1 MVTDRTAPVETA
13 ALAAEVEGLLEPAEA
28 DGVFRDTRECG
39 GALLLAAL
47 LLISPPTPGPRL
59 TFAKA
64 EGKALAE
71 QTQGA
76 VPLSAVIADAA
87 TGVALALRGEG
98 DPYALSGILR
108 QSDALTPAAIR
119 VLGADALAPY
129 AMDQVGAPVGADD
142 EAVVRQALTAYPPG
156 ADASEVSVWSYRGLV
171 EASHA
176 FLPGNAQH
184 WPPPPEAAAEWV
196 DHDPWPRLSHRV
208 SQLAAL
214 ALPGLAPGLTE
225 QLATR
230 TDDLARG
237 FVRAV
242 RRRDWLQ
249 AAGLGRWL
257 ARLPEVP
264 ESLGLDSGLAF
275 VRQMGVGDPRVTLHI
290 AAAQRF
296 YGRGW

>member
-1 MVTDRTAPVETA
+1 M
-13 ALAAEVEGLLEPAEA
+13 
-28 DGVFRDTRECG
+28 
-39 GALLLAAL
+39 
-47 LLISPPTPGPRL
+47 
-59 TFAKA
+59 
-64 EGKALAE
+64 AE

-225 QLATR
+225 RLATR

-275 VRQMGVGDPRVTLHI
+275 VRQMGGGDPRVTLHI

>member
-1 MVTDRTAPVETA
+1 M
-13 ALAAEVEGLLEPAEA
+13 
-28 DGVFRDTRECG
+28 
-39 GALLLAAL
+39 
-47 LLISPPTPGPRL
+47 
-59 TFAKA
+59 
-64 EGKALAE
+64 AE

-108 QSDALTPAAIR
+108 QSDALSPAALR

-129 AMDQVGAPVGADD
+129 AMDHLGAPVGADD

-176 FLPGNAQH
+176 FLPGSAQH
-184 WPPPPEAAAEWV
+184 WPPPPEAAAGWV
-196 DHDPWPRLSHRV
+196 DHDPWPKLSHRV

-214 ALPGLAPGLTE
+214 ALPGLSPGLAE

-257 ARLPEVP
+257 ARLPEAP
-264 ESLGLDSGLAF
+264 QTLGLDSGLAF
-275 VRQMGVGDPRVTLHI
+275 VRQMGGGDPRVTLHVV
-290 AAAQRF
+290 AAQRF

>member
-1 MVTDRTAPVETA
+1 M
-13 ALAAEVEGLLEPAEA
+13 
-28 DGVFRDTRECG
+28 
-39 GALLLAAL
+39 
-47 LLISPPTPGPRL
+47 
-59 TFAKA
+59 
-64 EGKALAE
+64 AE

-98 DPYALSGILR
+98 DPYALSSILR
-108 QSDALTPAAIR
+108 QSDVLAPAALR

-129 AMDQVGAPVGADD
+129 AVEHRGAPVGADD
-142 EAVVRQALTAYPPG
+142 EEVVRQALTAYPPG
-156 ADASEVSVWSYRGLV
+156 ADASDISVWSYRGLV

-176 FLPGNAQH
+176 FLPGSAQH
-184 WPPPPEAAAEWV
+184 WPPPPEAAAGWV
-196 DHDPWPRLSHRV
+196 EADPWPKLSHRV

-214 ALPGLAPGLTE
+214 ALPGLAPGLAE
-225 QLATR
+225 QLTAR

-257 ARLPEVP
+257 ARLPDAP
-264 ESLGLDSGLAF
+264 QTLGLDSGLAF
-275 VRQMGVGDPRVTLHI
+275 VRQMGGGDPRVALHVV
-290 AAAQRF
+290 AAQRF

>member
-1 MVTDRTAPVETA
+1 M
-13 ALAAEVEGLLEPAEA
+13 
-28 DGVFRDTRECG
+28 
-39 GALLLAAL
+39 
-47 LLISPPTPGPRL
+47 
-59 TFAKA
+59 
-64 EGKALAE
+64 AE

-108 QSDALTPAAIR
+108 QEDALGPAAVR

-129 AMDQVGAPVGADD
+129 AMEHRTAPVGADD
-142 EAVVRQALTAYPPG
+142 EAVVRQALAAYPPG
-156 ADASEVSVWSYRGLV
+156 ADASQVSLWSYRGLV

-176 FLPGNAQH
+176 FLPGGAQP
-184 WPPPPEAAAEWV
+184 WPPAPDADAGWV
-196 DHDPWPRLSHRV
+196 GLDPWPKLSHQV

-214 ALPGLAPGLTE
+214 ALPKLGSGLAE
-225 QLATR
+225 QLAPR

-257 ARLPEVP
+257 ARLPDVP
-264 ESLGLDSGLAF
+264 LTLGLDSGLAF
-275 VRQMGVGDPRVTLHI
+275 VRQMGGADPRVALHVV
-290 AAAQRF
+290 AAQRF

>member
-1 MVTDRTAPVETA
+1 M
-13 ALAAEVEGLLEPAEA
+13 
-28 DGVFRDTRECG
+28 
-39 GALLLAAL
+39 
-47 LLISPPTPGPRL
+47 
-59 TFAKA
+59 
-64 EGKALAE
+64 AE

-98 DPYALSGILR
+98 DPFALSSILR
-108 QSDALTPAAIR
+108 QSDALAPAALR

-129 AMDQVGAPVGADD
+129 AMDHLGAPVGADD
-142 EAVVRQALTAYPPG
+142 EAVVRQALTAYAPG

-176 FLPGNAQH
+176 FLPGSAQQ
-184 WPPPPEAAAEWV
+184 WPPPPEAAAGWV
-196 DHDPWPRLSHRV
+196 EADPWPKLSHRV

-214 ALPGLAPGLTE
+214 ALPGLAPVLTE
-225 QLATR
+225 QLTTR
-230 TDDLARG
+230 ADDLARG

-257 ARLPEVP
+257 ARLPDAP
-264 ESLGLDSGLAF
+264 QTLGLDSGLAF
-275 VRQMGVGDPRVTLHI
+275 VRQMGGGDPRVALHVV
-290 AAAQRF
+290 AAQRF